1 MCTKQR
7 TYDNLLN
14 FSALSRYRNAI
25 YGVAALW
32 IVLFHY
38 TDMSKARAASVP
50 KLSFIYET
58 LQIGNIGVDI
68 FFFLSG
74 VGLYYSFVK
83 DHRVLRFYYKRLVRV
98 MVPYLLLTLPY
109 MTYLLIEGSVGI
121 GEYLQS
127 AATVSF
133 WTGAAKRMNLWY
145 VPVALAFYLIYP
157 LIHKFLFCKE
167 KGALARCLILAG
179 ISIAVAFLL
188 WLCLSGSLY
197 NRFDKML
204 PRLTVFILGCYFGR
218 HVKEKKAFSA
228 WVLFIGFAILLFAYP
243 MYVRGM
249 ISNPLLR
256 RYYGS
261 LSGIMLVFLLSQ
273 AFELLSSIRVDR
285 FFAFFG
291 VFSLELYI
299 AHIELRNWYTYSSY
313 YGSHLHLDYGIIVIA
328 AIVIAYL
335 ISLIEKPVTR
345 LLFKPLQKN

>member
-1 MCTKQR
+1 MCKKPK

-14 FSALSRYRNAI
+14 FSALSAYRNAI

-58 LQIGNIGVDI
+58 LQMGNIGVDI

-83 DHRVLRFYYKRLVRV
+83 DHRVLRFYYKRIVRV
-98 MVPYLLLTLPY
+98 MIPYLLLTLPY
-109 MTYLLIEGSVGI
+109 MTYLLIEGSVRI

-127 AATVSF
+127 AATISF

-157 LIHKFLFCKE
+157 LICKFLFSRE

-179 ISIAVAFLL
+179 VSVAAAFLAWYFL
-188 WLCLSGSLY
+188 DNSLY
-197 NRFDKML
+197 TRFDKML
-204 PRLTVFILGCYFGR
+204 PRLTVFLLGCYFGKQ
-218 HVKEKKAFSA
+218 VKEKKTFSA

-261 LSGIMLVFLLSQ
+261 LAGIMLVFLLSQ
-273 AFELLSSIRVDR
+273 AFELLSSIRIDR

-291 VFSLELYI
+291 AFSLELYI
-299 AHIELRNWYTYSSY
+299 AHIELRNWYVHSAY
-313 YGSHLHLDYGIIVIA
+313 YGSHLHLDYALLAIA
-328 AIVIAYL
+328 AIMIAYL
-335 ISLIEKPVTR
+335 ASLIEKPVTR
-345 LLFKPLQKN
+345 LMLKPLQRE